1 MISFNVSSVP
11 QLSAAAD
18 SVFALIALIENS
30 DRARKFLADLKV
42 ILDDAGRDAA
52 RLEAEK
58 HHAEIKAQER
68 ILLDRKNQLD
78 LREVGLGDV
87 ARDLATREAAL
98 SARISKLKQ
107 LTP

>member
-1 MISFNVSSVP
+1 MISFNASNVP
-11 QLSAAAD
+11 QLSASVD

-52 RLEAEK
+52 RLEAEAHRK
-58 HHAEIKAQER
+58 ELEAQARVLE
-68 ILLDRKNQLD
+68 DKKNQLNQ
-78 LREVGLGDV
+78 REVDLGDV
-87 ARDLATREAAL
+87 ARDLAAREVALAARL
-98 SARISKLKQ
+98 EKLKQ